1 MGNPHGRD
9 AEEILKK
16 IQAQHRQRIFILLL
30 LLLVP
35 AINLSGLS
43 LSRIKKRMEEIGIRK
58 AFGAK
63 RHIILI
69 QVLFENLI
77 TSLIGGIIGL
87 ILSYIVIF
95 NMRRW
100 MLGIPADGPIP
111 FNTLIS
117 LPVILAICFTCILLN
132 LISAGL
138 PAWRAAN
145 FSIICSITQ
154 NDKTV

>member
-1 MGNPHGRD
+1 
-9 AEEILKK
+9 
-16 IQAQHRQRIFILLL
+16 
-30 LLLVP
+30 
-35 AINLSGLS
+35 
-43 LSRIKKRMEEIGIRK
+43 MEEIGIRK

-77 TSLIGGIIGL
+77 TSLIGGVIGL

-100 MLGIPADGPIP
+100 MLGIPANEPIP

-117 LPVILAICFTCILLN
+117 LPVILSICLTCVLLN

-138 PAWRAAN
+138 PAWQAAS
-145 FSIICSITQ
+145 FSIIRSITQ